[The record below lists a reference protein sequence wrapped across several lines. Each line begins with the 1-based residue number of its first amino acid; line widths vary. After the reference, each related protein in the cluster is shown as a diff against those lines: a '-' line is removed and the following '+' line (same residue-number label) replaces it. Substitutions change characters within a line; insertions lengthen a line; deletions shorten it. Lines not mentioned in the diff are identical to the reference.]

1 MMKPNGNRV
10 KYVYVYKQSDMHRA
24 LNFCPDHNYPKL
36 RSREGLTV
44 LIYILC
50 SVASHREEDNDLVV
64 LKAGIDITSAST
76 DPCCCTKYYV
86 TTVLEFQVYCEKY
99 KFICRNTGF
108 IVMNSS
114 YTACCCTAIP

>member
-1 MMKPNGNRV
+1 MLC
-10 KYVYVYKQSDMHRA
+10 A
-24 LNFCPDHNYPKL
+24 LDFCPDHNYPKL
-36 RSREGLTV
+36 KSREGLTV

-86 TTVLEFQVYCEKY
+86 TTALEFQGYYEKY
-99 KFICRNTGF
+99 KFICRNTEF
-108 IVMNSS
+108 IVMNFSS
-114 YTACCCTAIP
+114 TTCCCTAIP